1 MIFQL
6 HQKPDPEHTTQMN
19 YTPKNGIGKLKRK
32 VLSNLHFTHF
42 FAKTY
47 WSSLKLN
54 FSNPVHHYLT
64 FALPSAFSGSKRPIG
79 DWRFLLLL
87 WKKLHIKL
95 EIFKTC
101 GISFKNLKDFFV
113 KIDHGFFQNFSTA
126 FGILHIVQTIVFWH
140 QNIM

>member
-1 MIFQL
+1 MCLLYGVLIWNKCFTYFCAKFLMIFQL
-6 HQKPDPEHTTQMN
+6 HQKPDPVHTTQMN

-79 DWRFLLLL
+79 D
-87 WKKLHIKL
+87 
-95 EIFKTC
+95 
-101 GISFKNLKDFFV
+101 
-113 KIDHGFFQNFSTA
+113 
-126 FGILHIVQTIVFWH
+126 
-140 QNIM
+140 